1 MVEQETRPPEAGS
14 RSDGGGGSGL
24 RHDCRGD
31 RHRLVPLGRYT
42 SHVPGTDGRKDTLA
56 LLQKFLTFFK
66 SPKMGF
72 TVSARASAA
81 SCKQCVISSNRQIAK
96 TFHGAYEGPPDPNR
110 ITRTP
115 ESAFDGV
122 PQPFAPHYFQ
132 VFDPVY
138 NVSTVLVNMK
148 SDVQGLPRFI
158 SQ

>member
-1 MVEQETRPPEAGS
+1 MSILDITFHDHFPNHIPPSPISNDLDPDPTVAAVAAYDMTAAEIVIGWFLLAAT
-14 RSDGGGGSGL
+14 
-24 RHDCRGD
+24 
-31 RHRLVPLGRYT
+31 PLMY
-42 SHVPGTDGRKDTLA
+42 L
-56 LLQKFLTFFK
+56 
-66 SPKMGF
+66 
-72 TVSARASAA
+72 
-81 SCKQCVISSNRQIAK
+81 IAK